1 MVGNIMVESKSKT
14 SKGDKNSLA
23 IYNEILNIIKN
34 EADSIIQEGNEK
46 ANSIKESMKKEYQ
59 EEIDEIIERGEEIAT
74 VRKNRIISS
83 SEIEIRRINL
93 TKKNEIIEDILQKG
107 LEELIKFRKNDPNY
121 KRYLL
126 KFIRQG
132 IDSVYPFKKSQ
143 LEGQMDEIYKFCTT
157 MKLSTDSVDIEEV
170 QLVIEVN
177 DEDIKILTADE
188 LKKLRKKFKVKL
200 TIEKN
205 NSIIGGA
212 IIRTSDNS
220 VIYNNTFNE
229 RLERK
234 KFSMIEKLTDIFW
247 D

>member
-1 MVGNIMVESKSKT
+1 MVETKTKISKA
-14 SKGDKNSLA
+14 DKNSQNLQD
-23 IYNEILNIIKN
+23 EILKIIKN
-34 EADSIIQEGNEK
+34 EAELIIKEANEK
-46 ANSIKESMKKEYQ
+46 ANSIKNSMKKEYQ
-59 EEIDEIIERGEEIAT
+59 EEIKEIIERGEDIAT

-93 TKKNEIIEDILQKG
+93 TKKNEIIENALQRG
-107 LEELIKFRKNDPNY
+107 LDELIKFRQNDPNY

-143 LEGQMDEIYKFCTT
+143 IEGQMDEIYKFCTT
-157 MKLSTDSVDIEEV
+157 MKINTDSIDSEEV
-170 QLVIEVN
+170 QIVIEIN
-177 DEDIKILTADE
+177 QEDEHILTEEE
-188 LKKLRKKFKVKL
+188 LIKLTKKFNLKL
-200 TIEKN
+200 SVEIN

-234 KFSMIEKLTDIFW
+234 KFTIIEKITDIFW